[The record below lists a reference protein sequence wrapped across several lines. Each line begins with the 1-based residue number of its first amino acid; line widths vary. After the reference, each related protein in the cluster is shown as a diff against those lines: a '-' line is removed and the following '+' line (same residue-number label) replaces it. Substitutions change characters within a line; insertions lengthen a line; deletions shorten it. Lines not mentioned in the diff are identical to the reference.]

1 MAQKIPFMKLSGAG
15 NDFVI
20 IDNRE
25 GVVQY
30 ENTDFVEKVCQ
41 RRMSAGADGVL
52 LVENTDKADFR
63 MRYFNADGG
72 EAETCGNGAR
82 CISRFAYLNGIVS
95 ERMSFET
102 QAGIYESEIVG
113 TDVKVRMSDPT
124 DLRLNFPLQLEDGVH
139 NISFANSGVPHV
151 LFFAEDLEGTDV
163 FGLGRQTRYHDDFK
177 PAGTNANFVRVK
189 DSQAIDIRT
198 YERGVED
205 ETLACGTGSIAAAVV
220 SAALGK
226 VQSPVAVKTAS
237 GSVLTIH
244 FDLVNGQPE
253 NVYLEGDARIIYS
266 GELTEDAWAY

>member
-20 IDNRE
+20 IDNRK

-82 CISRFAYLNGIVS
+82 CISRFAYINGIVL

-102 QAGIYESEIVG
+102 QRSIRIRNSRRRRQGSDERSNGRSIELSASVG
-113 TDVKVRMSDPT
+113 RWRPQHLFRQQRRSPC
-124 DLRLNFPLQLEDGVH
+124 PL
-139 NISFANSGVPHV
+139 F
-151 LFFAEDLEGTDV
+151 
-163 FGLGRQTRYHDDFK
+163 
-177 PAGTNANFVRVK
+177 
-189 DSQAIDIRT
+189 
-198 YERGVED
+198 
-205 ETLACGTGSIAAAVV
+205 C
-220 SAALGK
+220 
-226 VQSPVAVKTAS
+226 
-237 GSVLTIH
+237 
-244 FDLVNGQPE
+244 
-253 NVYLEGDARIIYS
+253 
-266 GELTEDAWAY
+266 

>member
-1 MAQKIPFMKLSGAG
+1 MTKIPFMKLSGAG

-25 GVVQY
+25 GVVSY
-30 ENTDFVEKVCQ
+30 ENTDFIEKVCQ

-52 LVENTDKADFR
+52 LVENTDKANFR

-72 EAETCGNGAR
+72 EVETCGNGAR
-82 CISRFAYLNGIVS
+82 CISRFAYVNGIVH

-113 TDVKVRMSDPT
+113 TNVKVRMSDPT
-124 DLRLNFPLQLEDGVH
+124 DIRLNFPLQLKDGVH
-139 NISFANSGVPHV
+139 NVCFANSGVPHIV
-151 LFFAEDLEGTDV
+151 FFVEDLEGTDV
-163 FGLGRQTRYHDDFK
+163 VEFGGQTRYHDDFK
-177 PAGTNANFVRVK
+177 PAGTNANFVRIRN
-189 DSQAIDIRT
+189 AEEIDIRT

-220 SAALGK
+220 SASLGK
-226 VQSPVAVKTAS
+226 VSSPAAVRTAS

-244 FDLVNGQPE
+244 FDLENGE
-253 NVYLEGDARIIYS
+253 AKNVYLEGDARIIYS
-266 GELTEDAWAY
+266 GELTEDAWVY